1 MYPAGGPPSHNQGY
15 PVQYSNQVNSRQCG
29 PGPLVNRQGT
39 IQNIQQS
46 MLGPPMLPTN
56 FAPVPVMTPMCRSA
70 YLPPPPQPQFM
81 PRALLPSH
89 IPLHKDSQGPVMQ
102 QDNFQRGGRSSGLSP
117 SHSMAMGG
125 YAHQGSTPSAPPPL
139 FRPGP
144 QTPSPK
150 GASIDDQKKL
160 NKSEKEDLYRMFGV
174 VLQQHGPIE
183 VTDSRLL
190 SVFMGLSPWM
200 RQGIKYLGGL
210 KDFFRQGDIFKV
222 DGDVVSLAWQE
233 EEAEDKPKQSKK
245 PCPSPVA
252 PKPKSPISFK
262 PKSPGNETWD
272 LDNDSKSKNIPK
284 LQSSIDNG
292 SESSGDDGNWEG
304 EEKQGWW
311 LLDPLPGEDEDW
323 KEMTPLQGKM
333 GGGYYED
340 FRKLEEKDKK
350 DPEETQKKLVF
361 TSPSTAGNKT
371 EKEVNALPMKKDE
384 GNLMK
389 VPKTSPTMFASVIEE
404 EQNESSPK
412 KDDTVQ
418 KKLVFT
424 STPSLGTENVKTSPP
439 KNDSPTPWN
448 WEESAIAQEAEA
460 GLRRESVLTNNTK
473 QSGHSPVS
481 LSRENNMNA
490 ARSWPSDVKGPTDMK
505 SLGEKSDSSS
515 QEEEYDGRSTE
526 MVYRSGSLHQAE
538 DDVIILEDIE
548 VSGTE
553 EEIRKAVDGTDSAED
568 KSDIFT
574 DALGSGQEDADKVDE
589 DEQRPENYIEDDVE
603 TGNIKED
610 ADKKD
615 MMSDMISKVI
625 NLAISKVTSS
635 QLEGTGNQET
645 DQTTDQET
653 DQNIPICSNI
663 SISEEEEGVS
673 FSRTE
678 SGSSK
683 SVRSVGVETPKP
695 QQSHKAMC
703 TREIKT
709 RSSKVNTI
717 TVSTINRRVGTGED
731 PRIEELTRDL
741 EKESRRCRH
750 LADDYEDL
758 SNKYDRRKLEY
769 ASETKEIKRKL
780 DQTTKDLADCQR
792 KLSSKGI
799 VQLDELR
806 KTTMELKDSESRL
819 NAAKSKIARA
829 DKENYNLTK
838 ELEKTTRQLLDLEKS
853 EAKKQESGRSRSTS
867 TGGLEQE
874 KDLVMEEENKLLK
887 MRSRSAEQKV
897 LELQYQYAMQSL
909 NKALQESQY
918 IFRMYGN
925 SLLSSSH
932 RELLRMKWM
941 DYQMYIKEKT
951 DEVATSY
958 YSSLKALH
966 QEVPLADI
974 PSLKTQH
981 VETFNPYK
989 QSPVKAGEFGYIN
1002 PVVTGLAT
1010 PSQTTL
1016 SMPVVHPGVMGA
1028 GVVNPSIPVAP
1039 TSVPTKVP
1047 PGLAGAATQ
1056 APPGL
1061 SNAQVSAGNDLSM
1074 TYMQAQT
1081 QRGAPGKVSRR
1092 VPRKAPKALLA
1103 ANFMSSLQHTTKVY
1117 GSGAAVTP
1125 SQPQFDRTTGGHDLG
1140 SQSQV
1145 HDWLDNMDTDSTPQ
1159 NQVSA
1164 PTSNVQRR
1172 PAAQSLTE
1180 PQIPTPMDI
1189 TGTQQ
1194 PEGMDTRTTSV
1205 PDQVMMAPT
1214 SGMTR
1219 PAGIGRGKPRST
1231 SGMSTQP
1238 PVFPTMES
1246 HRGPVEAMDV
1256 GVRSKTPELPDA
1268 APILSDTATSTS
1280 RASSISNSR
1289 SASPLL
1295 TSQLPGVMER
1305 LSRPSGSKQASTAGS
1320 FSKFTFQAAGVMER
1334 LSRPPGSR
1342 RESPA
1347 GAVAGANAQTES
1359 ASRPRPSSAG
1369 DALLESQGSTNAA
1382 KVRSVS
1388 LGGGAGAGS
1397 LQSSNVPSTGQEL
1410 AQQATSA
1417 KKDDSQGGGTGS
1429 MPRFRSRQLRMPYH
1443 RGAEEEQSGGAS
1455 SEGSGERW
1463 TTKINKRKRRALNLV
1478 EQQTQLIKEYRHLT
1492 GSRDTKPSEPPQGI
1506 SQPQKQ
1512 GSLDK
1517 LVSYLSKQ
1525 FKNMTRKE
1533 LTDSILQVRLD
1544 HNGSLSGIAMGTIIS
1559 EASSYLTRAEKKK
1572 KRKDSEI
1579 VGMCAVCQDDLYGD
1593 PDERKLECGH
1603 NFHNKC
1609 IKSWVNEE
1617 GTCPIC
1623 RKHTLFPEDFPRLQ

>member
-284 LQSSIDNG
+284 LQSSIDN
-292 SESSGDDGNWEG
+292 
-304 EEKQGWW
+304 
-311 LLDPLPGEDEDW
+311 
-323 KEMTPLQGKM
+323 
-333 GGGYYED
+333 
-340 FRKLEEKDKK
+340 DKK